1 MFRRNPA
8 TRFVVENEIFS
19 VKIAIFIAEMDSAL
33 SITLGAPTLCNSNHW
48 KLPLNNFRR
57 ILARKLAGIQVQMI
71 QSLAYCTPYL

>member
-1 MFRRNPA
+1 MFRRNLA
-8 TRFVVENEIFS
+8 TRFVVENENFN

-57 ILARKLAGIQVQMI
+57 ILTRKLVGFQVQMI
-71 QSLAYCTPYL
+71 QILAYCTPYL